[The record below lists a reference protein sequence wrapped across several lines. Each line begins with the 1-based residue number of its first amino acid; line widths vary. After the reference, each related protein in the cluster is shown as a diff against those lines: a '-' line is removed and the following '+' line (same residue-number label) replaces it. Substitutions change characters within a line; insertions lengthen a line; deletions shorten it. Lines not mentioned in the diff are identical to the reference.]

1 MRLRN
6 LAWATVLVAG
16 LGLGSR
22 LQDQQPEHDQQRQ
35 QEQPKQSP
43 QRPSLGTPTEPSLNG
58 PRTSTTTDPRKLA
71 KVRSI
76 YVERIDNLLSDR
88 LAEGLVKMGRF
99 RVTAS
104 RNEADAVLRGT
115 CFDSRRLKSVHSEV
129 YLSDRG
135 GASIWQDDVRRPFNP
150 PPLAKVVDTTAAAI
164 LQHLGDSVREAERRP

>member
-1 MRLRN
+1 MRFRN

-16 LGLGSR
+16 LALGSP
-22 LQDQQPEHDQQRQ
+22 LQEQQPEHDQQKQ
-35 QEQPKQSP
+35 QDQPKQAP

-58 PRTSTTTDPRKLA
+58 PRSSTTTDPRKLVR
-71 KVRSI
+71 VRSI
-76 YVERIDNLLSDR
+76 YVERIDNMLSDR

-99 RVTAS
+99 RVVAS

-115 CFDSRRLKSVHSEV
+115 CFDSRRLKSLHSEV

-150 PPLAKVVDTTAAAI
+150 PPLPKVVDTTAAEI
-164 LQHLGDSVREAERRP
+164 LQHLGDSVREADRRP